1 MGLLKIIFYIIVA
14 IVVFSLIST
23 YIININAPQVA
34 HLFYASVTSFF
45 RSASSNSTFTSNG
58 ANFTY
63 PGNWIVFT
71 PSVVNGIPILSQQ
84 NSSAASSISNEASN
98 SSVSMLIP
106 NSEITSLIGDIPSMI
121 SGAISKNISLTK
133 IEQIISNVNLIVVA
147 EFPLP
152 LNFSSNSTNI
162 PVLGSYLSKYNIK
175 TTNTTSIY
183 LSGYKALLVS
193 DKNIS
198 IPQINNLKFAS
209 VKVAVA
215 ASGKNI
221 CMVFGLAAKN
231 SSISEVDTAFDR
243 VVKSIRCKST

>member
-1 MGLLKIIFYIIVA
+1 M
-14 IVVFSLIST
+14 
-23 YIININAPQVA
+23 
-34 HLFYASVTSFF
+34 
-45 RSASSNSTFTSNG
+45 
-58 ANFTY
+58 
-63 PGNWIVFT
+63 
-71 PSVVNGIPILSQQ
+71 
-84 NSSAASSISNEASN
+84 
-98 SSVSMLIP
+98 
-106 NSEITSLIGDIPSMI
+106 
-121 SGAISKNISLTK
+121 
-133 IEQIISNVNLIVVA
+133 NLIVVA

-162 PVLGSYLSKYNIK
+162 PILGSYLSKYNIK